1 MVLLCGVVVRIAFK
15 IVAMFNVQRLCGALF
30 IIVFSILMLTLRLK
44 MINVHSETEMR
55 IENLLLV
62 LRLLFFLMLMKWLL
76 RGIWIMD

>member
-1 MVLLCGVVVRIAFK
+1 MLLCGVVVRIAFK

-76 RGIWIMD
+76 RGIWIRD